1 MEEEKST
8 DQPEMQEATT
18 EAVEER
24 SMAALMLTDQRA
36 LPFSGLPSSAHLS
49 IVMQE

>member
-8 DQPEMQEATT
+8 DQPEMQEAAT

-36 LPFSGLPSSAHLS
+36 LPFSACRAQFTCPW
-49 IVMQE
+49 